1 MRVHGATRSSHLPRA
16 PLLPN
21 STKNQPTPADLDRDL
36 FWLAYE
42 GLKAPLPEV
51 WKPCQTKTGTIYYF
65 NFDNGDSVWEHPC
78 DKRYKKRFKQEL
90 KVRKRATATAAGS
103 HVMITGSG
111 SDPNTIA
118 LPCALNSSLFVAR
131 AHSTVVPPP
140 PSHSSQRA
148 SSARSASNR
157 KASTIRPFTSRS

>member
-1 MRVHGATRSSHLPRA
+1 MCGYTARLGHHTFHAPRSFPT
-16 PLLPN
+16 PQ
-21 STKNQPTPADLDRDL
+21 KNQPTPADLDRDL

-103 HVMITGSG
+103 HVHLFRFRSQYHR
-111 SDPNTIA
+111 P
-118 LPCALNSSLFVAR
+118 SLRSQLFAIR
-131 AHSTVVPPP
+131 GTRSLDRCPP
-140 PSHSSQRA
+140 A
-148 SSARSASNR
+148 SF
-157 KASTIRPFTSRS
+157 PLFPTSE